1 MQLLFLLKTCLTADS
16 TKITPLYYRNICLL
30 MFVGLLFFL
39 WHIILFTAF
48 GVICCLYQHI
58 DANSTS
64 MFASFC
70 LGFVANR
77 VKGVL
82 ESCVQC
88 LSFNTI
94 FCICIRERV

>member
-1 MQLLFLLKTCLTADS
+1 MLFLLKTWLTADS
-16 TKITPLYYRNICLL
+16 TKITHFYYRNICLL
-30 MFVGLLFFL
+30 MFVRVLLFL
-39 WHIILFTAF
+39 WHIILFTAS

-64 MFASFC
+64 TFVSFC

-94 FCICIRERV
+94 FCVCIRERV

>member
-1 MQLLFLLKTCLTADS
+1 MLINVCETS
-16 TKITPLYYRNICLL
+16 N
-30 MFVGLLFFL
+30 FL
-39 WHIILFTAF
+39 WHIILFTTSR
-48 GVICCLYQHI
+48 VICCLYQHI

-64 MFASFC
+64 MFDSFC
-70 LGFVANR
+70 LGFIANR

-94 FCICIRERV
+94 FCMYLYSGANLTANPGVAGSKPGPVTYFHGDLS

>member
-1 MQLLFLLKTCLTADS
+1 M
-16 TKITPLYYRNICLL
+16 
-30 MFVGLLFFL
+30 
-39 WHIILFTAF
+39 ILFTVS

-58 DANSTS
+58 DANSMS
-64 MFASFC
+64 MFVSFC

-82 ESCVQC
+82 DSCVQC
-88 LSFNTI
+88 LSFITI

>member
-1 MQLLFLLKTCLTADS
+1 
-16 TKITPLYYRNICLL
+16 
-30 MFVGLLFFL
+30 MFVRLLFFL
-39 WHIILFTAF
+39 WHIILKTAS
-48 GVICCLYQHI
+48 GVICCLYQDI

-64 MFASFC
+64 MFVSFC

-94 FCICIRERV
+94 FCICIQERVRSESDCNPGGAGSKPGPATFLWRFIMK